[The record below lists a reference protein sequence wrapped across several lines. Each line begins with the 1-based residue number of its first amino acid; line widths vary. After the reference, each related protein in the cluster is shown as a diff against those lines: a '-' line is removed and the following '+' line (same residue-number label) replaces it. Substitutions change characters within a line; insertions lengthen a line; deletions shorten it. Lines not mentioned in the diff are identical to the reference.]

1 MPPCPKLQPLDLRAD
16 DKSVEPVGCEPEFR
30 ICWQHIGALD
40 QPTPAG
46 PDRHATMPSRVS
58 EERDQIHL
66 GVEGKADRIE
76 VQPQLT
82 SLIIR
87 DPGWLVGEDSPAAGQ
102 RQP

>member
-1 MPPCPKLQPLDLRAD
+1 MPPCPMLQLLDLRAN
-16 DKSVEPVGCEPEFR
+16 DKSVEPVGCELEFR
-30 ICWQHIGALD
+30 IRWQRIGALE

-66 GVEGKADRIE
+66 GVEGKSECIE
-76 VQPQLT
+76 VQPQLA
-82 SLIIR
+82 SMIIR
-87 DPGWLVGEDSPAAGQ
+87 DPGWPVSEVSPVAGQ